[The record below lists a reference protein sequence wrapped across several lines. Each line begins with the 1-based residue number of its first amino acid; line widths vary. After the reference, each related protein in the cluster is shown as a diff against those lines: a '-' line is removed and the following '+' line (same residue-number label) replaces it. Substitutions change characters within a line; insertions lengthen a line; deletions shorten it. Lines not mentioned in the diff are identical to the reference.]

1 MKPAY
6 DPGHPITH
14 YIADTLIILPHDSNP
29 SLTYNVFYNVFYIE
43 DPCIQ
48 HLLGMSVGGPKILRQ
63 HCLIFLLR

>member
-1 MKPAY
+1 MWTSVKPAY

-29 SLTYNVFYNVFYIE
+29 SLTYNVFYIE
-43 DPCIQ
+43 DAGIQ
-48 HLLGMSVGGPKILRQ
+48 LLGMSVGGPKILRQ